1 MSVAVFYFLCEN
13 SRLLCNVINK
23 SNSKSSSDSLFMMDM
38 KILPTSV
45 AHVLGVVG
53 GDVAYLT
60 VK

>member
-1 MSVAVFYFLCEN
+1 MLQCSIFFCEN

-38 KILPTSV
+38 KILLTSV
-45 AHVLGVVG
+45 PHLLGVVG